1 MKLSIIVPIY
11 KVEKYLSHCLDSL
24 LDQDLDS
31 SDYEI
36 ICINDG
42 SPDACK
48 TIVLAY
54 QEKHSNI
61 VFIDQENQG
70 VSVARNRGLD
80 VAKGQYILFVD
91 PDDTIVKNSLPS
103 ILTRAVADDLDI
115 MYLSLVSY
123 DEKDVFLHSALAI
136 GDEDIIVDGF
146 SHGRRTYIAT
156 LYKSSTINKIRY
168 VKGILRGQDT
178 VFNAMVQTNAIRC
191 SYCSIPYYNYT
202 QRADSSRQFVRSDKV
217 FHSNLL
223 AITTLYEFQKKHFP
237 QPNPIQQ
244 KYFDEVLS
252 VFVQRSFEWNIIPNK
267 NINNFN
273 QLKTKLKDLGLSYV
287 LESLSK
293 EIKNC
298 NKPFYSFLILNW
310 FDAKMAQ
317 LSSIFKT
324 Q

>member
-11 KVEKYLSHCLDSL
+11 KVEKYLSKCLDSL
-24 LDQDLDS
+24 LDQDLNS
-31 SDYEI
+31 SEYEI

-70 VSVARNRGLD
+70 VSVARNKGLD
-80 VAKGQYILFVD
+80 VAKGNYILFVD
-91 PDDTIVKNSLPS
+91 PDDAIIKNSLPS
-103 ILTRAVADDLDI
+103 ILKRAEVNDLDI
-115 MYLSLVSY
+115 MYLSLDSY
-123 DEKDVFLHSALAI
+123 DENDLFLHSAPAI
-136 GDEDIIVDGF
+136 GDEDTIAEGF

-178 VFNAMVQTNAIRC
+178 VFNAMVQTNANRC
-191 SYCSIPYYNYT
+191 SYYSIPYYNYT
-202 QRADSSRQFVRSDKV
+202 QRGDSSRQFVRSDKV
-217 FHSNLL
+217 FYSNLL
-223 AITTLYEFQKKHFP
+223 AIATLYEFQKKYFP
-237 QPNPIQQ
+237 QPTPIQH
-244 KYFDEVLS
+244 KYFDAVIS

-267 NINNFN
+267 NRTNFN
-273 QLKTKLKDLGLSYV
+273 QLKTKLNDLSLSYV

-298 NKPFYSFLILNW
+298 NKPFYSFLLLNW
-310 FDAKMAQ
+310 FEAKKNQ
-317 LSSIFKT
+317 LASILKT
-324 Q
+324 R